1 MTAEHI
7 NSGNL
12 ESNYGFERFKCKVK
26 IGKATWV
33 VNSQISQ
40 ELHFVVMLH
49 ILSF

>member
-12 ESNYGFERFKCKVK
+12 EIYYGFERFKCKVK

-40 ELHFVVMLH
+40 ELHSVVLLR